1 MQGRIIY
8 VMGASGSGKDSL
20 LAYARER
27 LAGDPRV
34 AFAHRYITRPAG
46 IGGENHVALSPAE
59 FTARL
64 EAGLFA
70 LNWECH
76 GFSYGIGIEI
86 DLWMEKGITVV
97 VNSSRLYLPE
107 ARRRYS
113 GLVPVLVE
121 VSIEK
126 IHERLIARSR
136 ETRKQVEDR
145 LERHMSRAWSFEGC
159 PTVNNDG
166 PIHIGGEVLLK
177 IIRNR
182 MNGAA

>member
-20 LAYARER
+20 LTYAREG
-27 LAGDPRV
+27 LAGDPCV

-46 IGGENHVALSPAE
+46 TGGENHVALTPAE

-70 LNWECH
+70 LNWEGH

-86 DLWMEKGITVV
+86 DLWMEKGVTVV
-97 VNSSRLYLPE
+97 VNGSRAYLPE
-107 ARRRYS
+107 ARRRYP

-126 IHERLIARSR
+126 IRERLIARGR
-136 ETRKQVEDR
+136 ETREQVEER
-145 LERHMSRAWSFEGC
+145 LERHISRAWSCEGC
-159 PTVNNDG
+159 LMVNNDG
-166 PIHIGGEVLLK
+166 PIHIGGEALLE
-177 IIRNR
+177 IIRSL